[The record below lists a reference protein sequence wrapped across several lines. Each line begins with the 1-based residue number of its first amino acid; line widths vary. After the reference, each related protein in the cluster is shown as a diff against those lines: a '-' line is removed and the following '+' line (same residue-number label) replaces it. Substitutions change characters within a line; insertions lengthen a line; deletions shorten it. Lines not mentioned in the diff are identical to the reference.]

1 MITNNTSTNLIT
13 DSARY
18 LLVRRTLD
26 DSSPDTGPDQRQ
38 AHFYLSPPIGN
49 RGPLNLSTPEDD
61 LDPSPLTP
69 GELALLC
76 HKPLGLWLALS
87 FDHPDPN
94 AGESPVKQTVRA
106 AKRLRKSGE
115 RGPTTEE
122 PGVLT
127 RSRTRAGVAAA
138 RGQGARSGRGGAG
151 TGAGVG
157 GQAAREGG
165 RRRGRGLGGG
175 ERVENHLNLKHSYHS
190 DKVRSSL
197 SCSWQRL
204 TFSIQSIANAISDL
218 KSSSSELLVSPVPI
232 MLPQKV
238 RSCPPLLPPLPHPLS
253 PSPSSPPPSEP

>member
-69 GELALLC
+69 
-76 HKPLGLWLALS
+76 
-87 FDHPDPN
+87 DPD